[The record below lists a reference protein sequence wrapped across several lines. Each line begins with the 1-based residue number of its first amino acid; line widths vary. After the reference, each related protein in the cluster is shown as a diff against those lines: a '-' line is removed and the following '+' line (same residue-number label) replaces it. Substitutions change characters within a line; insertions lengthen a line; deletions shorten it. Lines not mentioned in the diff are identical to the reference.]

1 MIIDS
6 AFFELVVDYCNGS
19 RLVLQND
26 DILEFDYIGHHYRG
40 HLKSVRKNWHN
51 IGFILY
57 VYANTDADQRL
68 RVYDVPLWEIQ
79 NLKKMEEK

>member
-6 AFFELVVDYCNGS
+6 AFFELVVDYRNGF
-19 RLVLQND
+19 RLVLQDD
-26 DILEFDYIGHHYRG
+26 DILEFDYLSHHYRG
-40 HLKSVRKNWHN
+40 HLKSVRK
-51 IGFILY
+51 IREDVGFILY